1 MEEHGREK
9 LARGPCVEC
18 GKQIFSANPHS
29 PTCGKACGITYRSR
43 NAKGS
48 LAPGSFPPATYPPV
62 PYIPDVSLPEGRPF
76 DDPRNKGTVL
86 QRKNERRPGVAP
98 IRIGVFDIETTG
110 LNASFGRVLCAVI
123 KTYDP
128 VNTQIFRADQYD
140 GWNQGMRASDYQLVA
155 AILAYI
161 EDIDVLIG
169 HNAVNFDA
177 PFLRTRA
184 LIHGLPHVQPLKIY
198 DPCLQARKS
207 FRFHSNSLKAIS
219 EVLDTAERKS
229 PLLPGVWQKAIGDG
243 DKACLDE
250 IVAHCIADVETLEE
264 VAWQMRSYIKQLD
277 QLGSW
282 R

>member
-1 MEEHGREK
+1 MNEEGRSK
-9 LARGPCVEC
+9 LPRGQCVEC
-18 GKQIFSANPHS
+18 GKQIYSANPNA
-29 PTCGKACGITYRSR
+29 PTCGKACGITMRSK
-43 NAKGS
+43 NSKGT
-48 LAPGSFPPATYPPV
+48 ANDVFPPASYPP
-62 PYIPDVSLPEGRPF
+62 PTLPLPEGRPF

-140 GWNQGMRASDYQLVA
+140 GWNQGMRASDFQLVA

-250 IVAHCIADVETLEE
+250 IVNHCIADVETLEE